1 MSDWLT
7 SLLPRAKSPAD
18 LLSQNPRRS
27 PLPRDGTQTRAAT
40 LADIVATSTDDL
52 IKKLGPNWVF
62 LGDTLDKAL
71 RCTECDNLGA
81 TVQVDVLDTERS
93 RFAE

>member
-27 PLPRDGTQTRAAT
+27 PLPRDGTQRA
-40 LADIVATSTDDL
+40 LQRLRTSSRPQHDDL
-52 IKKLGPNWVF
+52 IKKLGPDWVF